1 MDSAANAL
9 TPALR
14 AQIFDAGYYP
24 EVVSDAVARAIGD
37 DAVLAHLV
45 HHEATFTSEE
55 VLRHLTV
62 LVLTEARLIVG
73 HTDEQSDR
81 PDQGATA
88 ITSTEVIPLR
98 QVSAVSLTRVIQNPS
113 RFKVAE
119 EAHRSVVE
127 TWLTLGWGTM
137 RRVDLEPAGCA
148 DPECDADHGFSGTLV
163 NDDITVRMSPT
174 ADGVDKVAEL
184 VEFGTRLQRA
194 VGR

>member
-1 MDSAANAL
+1 M
-9 TPALR
+9 R

-24 EVVSDAVARAIGD
+24 EVVSDAVTRALGD
-37 DAVLAHLV
+37 EPQVAHLV

-62 LVLTEARLIVG
+62 LVLTPTRLVIG

-81 PDQGATA
+81 PDLGATA
-88 ITSTEVIPLR
+88 ITSTESVALSRIT
-98 QVSAVSLTRVIQNPS
+98 AVSLTRVIQNPS
-113 RFKVAE
+113 RFKPGSPAGQ
-119 EAHRSVVE
+119 AVVE

-137 RRVDLEPAGCA
+137 RRVDLERAGCA
-148 DPECDADHGFSGTLV
+148 DPDCEADHGYTGSLV

-174 ADGVDKVAEL
+174 ADGPEKVAQL
-184 VEFGTRLQRA
+184 IEFGTALQQA

>member
-1 MDSAANAL
+1 M
-9 TPALR
+9 LR

-24 EVVSDAVARAIGD
+24 EVVIDAITRAVGD
-37 DAVLAHLV
+37 EAALEHLV

-62 LVLTEARLIVG
+62 LVLTPTRLVVG

-88 ITSTEVIPLR
+88 ITSTESIPLSR
-98 QVSAVSLTRVIQNPS
+98 ITAVSLTRVITNPS
-113 RFKVAE
+113 RFAPGKTAD
-119 EAHRSVVE
+119 HQVVE

-137 RRVDLEPAGCA
+137 RRVDLERAGCA
-148 DPECDADHGFSGTLV
+148 DPECEADHGYTGALV

-174 ADGVDKVAEL
+174 ADGPEKVAQL
-184 VEFGTRLQRA
+184 VDFGTALQRA

>member
-1 MDSAANAL
+1 MDSGADAV
-9 TPALR
+9 TPTLR

-24 EVVSDAVARAIGD
+24 EVVTDAVARCIGD
-37 DAVLAHLV
+37 EPEVASLV

-62 LVLTEARLIVG
+62 LVLTPTRLVIG

-88 ITSTEVIPLR
+88 ITSTESIPLSSI
-98 QVSAVSLTRVIQNPS
+98 SAVSLTRVIANPS
-113 RFKVAE
+113 RFAPG
-119 EAHRSVVE
+119 ASADQAVVE

-137 RRVDLEPAGCA
+137 RRVDLERAGCA
-148 DPECDADHGFSGTLV
+148 DPECDADHGYTGSLV

-174 ADGVDKVAEL
+174 ADGPDKVAQL
-184 VEFGTRLQRA
+184 VEFGTALQRA
-194 VGR
+194 IGR